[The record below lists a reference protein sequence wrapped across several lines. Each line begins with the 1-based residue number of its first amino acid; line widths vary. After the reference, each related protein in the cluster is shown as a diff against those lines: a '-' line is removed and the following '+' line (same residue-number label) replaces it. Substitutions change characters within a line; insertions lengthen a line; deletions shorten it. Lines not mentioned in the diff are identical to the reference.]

1 MLDITVSAECL
12 MFSLYMFQL
21 LKKKKWS
28 YIAEKSFCCV
38 VSYDRLALIK
48 SIYNES
54 FMLLLDTRT
63 FSQSPFQNLYSLQHN
78 WPNICLI

>member
-21 LKKKKWS
+21 LKKKWS

-48 SIYNES
+48 SIHNES
-54 FMLLLDTRT
+54 FMPLLDTRT